1 MLRRTILFFVFGLLA
16 LPGAADVIHLTNG
29 DRISGTIEG
38 ISAGKVIIATSYAD
52 NISVS
57 VGEIESLSSEKE
69 FSVRTGGATVKGKF
83 TPSADGQTLETNG
96 AAQPIALSD
105 VRSASESNLAITQ
118 LAREFSNRADIGL
131 VISNGNSDT
140 ESLNTLVESVY
151 KKDKVQHAATLLIS
165 SEEAD
170 EVKTKDQLDFDYN
183 YKRFMSDRWYLAGN
197 AEYFTDE
204 LKDIDRRITVGAGA
218 GYQFWDNT
226 FGAFSAEAGVSAVRE
241 EIDGEDE
248 DNPAFR
254 FALDYK
260 KYLLAKRLELFH
272 RQSVLVIP
280 DSDRGE
286 VISASTGARY
296 AVSDRIDTT
305 ARIDLIHETEP
316 APGNSKTDT
325 TYTLGIGVKF

>member
-1 MLRRTILFFVFGLLA
+1 MLRRISVFVLSIVCSLSY
-16 LPGAADVIHLTNG
+16 ADVIQMTNG
-29 DRISGTIEG
+29 DRISGTVEG
-38 ISAGKVIIATSYAD
+38 ISAGKVLIATSYAD
-52 NISVS
+52 TIAVS
-57 VGEIESLSSEKE
+57 VGEIESVTSEKE
-69 FSVRTGGATVKGKF
+69 FSVRTGGETVRGKF
-83 TPSADGQTLETNG
+83 AASENGQVLQSGSGTS
-96 AAQPIALSD
+96 PIVLSD

-118 LAREFSNRADIGL
+118 LASEFSNRADIGL

-140 ESLNTLVESVY
+140 ESLNTLIESVY
-151 KKDKVQHAATLLIS
+151 KRDKVQHAATLLVS

-170 EVKTKDQLDFDYN
+170 EVQTKDQLDFDYN

-204 LKDIDRRITVGAGA
+204 LKDIDSRITVGAGA

-241 EIDGEDE
+241 DIDGEEE

-254 FALDYK
+254 FAIDYK
-260 KYLLAKRLELFH
+260 KFLMAKRLELFH
-272 RQSVLVIP
+272 RNSVLVIP

-286 VISASTGARY
+286 VIYGSTGLRY

-305 ARIDLIHETEP
+305 ARVDLIHETEP

>member
-1 MLRRTILFFVFGLLA
+1 MLRRMSVLVLSLTCSLSF
-16 LPGAADVIHLTNG
+16 ADVIQMTNG
-29 DRISGTIEG
+29 DRISGTVEG
-38 ISAGKVIIATSYAD
+38 ISSGKVLIATSYAD
-52 NISVS
+52 TIAVS
-57 VGEIESLSSEKE
+57 LGEIESVTSDKE
-69 FSVRTGGATVKGKF
+69 FSVRAGGETLRGKF
-83 TPSADGQTLETNG
+83 SVGDSGQVLQTDSGSSTIVL
-96 AAQPIALSD
+96 AD
-105 VRSASESNLAITQ
+105 VRSASESKLAVTQ
-118 LAREFSNRADIGL
+118 LAAEFSNRADIGL

-151 KKDKVQHAATLLIS
+151 KRDKVQHSATLLVS

-170 EVKTKDQLDFDYN
+170 EVQTKDQLDFDYN

-204 LKDIDRRITVGAGA
+204 LKDIDSRITVGAGA

-241 EIDGEDE
+241 DIDGEEE

-260 KYLLAKRLELFH
+260 KFLMAKRLELFH
-272 RQSVLVIP
+272 RQSILVIP

-286 VISASTGARY
+286 VVSASTGLRY

-305 ARIDLIHETEP
+305 ARVDLIHETEP